1 MGEEEEGC
9 GEKGCKELKI
19 IIADMAR
26 EEGKIEER
34 DYKRI
39 VGGGKEG
46 GEEGGEEEDDGSG
59 GVKRKFEEIEEGGK
73 VGELTEEEMMEM
85 VCEV

>member
-1 MGEEEEGC
+1 M
-9 GEKGCKELKI
+9 
-19 IIADMAR
+19 
-26 EEGKIEER
+26 
-34 DYKRI
+34 
-39 VGGGKEG
+39 GGGKKEG